1 MERAS
6 TNGMTAIRA
15 AEYAPRF
22 AAAKHLFLAGD
33 LRQPNPHP
41 FFRDPRVEIIACKY
55 DAGDGGLYHWHAV
68 VTEYEYVL
76 EGSVS
81 YVEAATGAL
90 HRFEPGDLTLI
101 PAGVCVRRI
110 VDQPCRTLALK
121 IPSSAEKVH
130 CAQCTRECPS
140 RQELY
145 GGTP

>member
-1 MERAS
+1 MER
-6 TNGMTAIRA
+6 TPTLGMTAIRS
-15 AEYAPRF
+15 AEYAGHF

-41 FFRDPRVEIIACKY
+41 FFRDSRVEIIACKY
-55 DAGDGGLYHWHAV
+55 DAGDGGRYHWHEV

-81 YVEAATGAL
+81 YVEAATGVL
-90 HRFEPGDLTLI
+90 QRFEPGDLTFI

-121 IPSSAEKVH
+121 IPSSAEKIH
-130 CAQCTRECPS
+130 CAQCTRKCPS

-145 GGTP
+145 GVTP